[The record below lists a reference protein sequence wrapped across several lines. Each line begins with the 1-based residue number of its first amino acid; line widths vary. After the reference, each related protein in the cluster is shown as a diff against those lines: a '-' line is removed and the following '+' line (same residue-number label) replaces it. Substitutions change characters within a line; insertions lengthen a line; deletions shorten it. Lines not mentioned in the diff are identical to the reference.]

1 MLSNQPFPGFVPK
14 IGFWQ
19 TTRSAMNDR
28 HHFGAHDIQQPWLL
42 GGRPKLDTPARNAQQ
57 AVSSRLLK
65 PPRNKARLTAA
76 ILYLVS
82 ACFFAAITFVLAATW
97 GKDGFSQML
106 AEGNLARPAVLYML
120 TAGGFFL
127 AASSLLF
134 SPLPIP
140 QSLRVFLLAC
150 ALVLMLAGIIY
161 AAPAVIVSGVP
172 FWFFLRFHQE
182 TTPPASADTNA
193 QTHRAS
199 LLQA

>member
-1 MLSNQPFPGFVPK
+1 
-14 IGFWQ
+14 
-19 TTRSAMNDR
+19 MNDR

-42 GGRPKLDTPARNAQQ
+42 GGRPKPDAPARNTQH
-57 AVSSRLLK
+57 AVSSRPLK

-76 ILYLVS
+76 ILYLVA

-97 GKDGFSQML
+97 GEDGLSQML
-106 AEGNLARPAVLYML
+106 AEGSLARPAVLYML
-120 TAGGFFL
+120 IAGGFFL

-140 QSLRVFLLAC
+140 RLLRIALLAC

-161 AAPAVIVSGVP
+161 AAPAIVVSLVP

-182 TTPPASADTNA
+182 ITPPASPDSFA
-193 QTHRAS
+193 QPRAS
-199 LLQA
+199 LLQALQARFDSVSARLYAKRRSSELQV

>member
-1 MLSNQPFPGFVPK
+1 
-14 IGFWQ
+14 
-19 TTRSAMNDR
+19 
-28 HHFGAHDIQQPWLL
+28 
-42 GGRPKLDTPARNAQQ
+42 
-57 AVSSRLLK
+57 
-65 PPRNKARLTAA
+65 LTAA

-106 AEGNLARPAVLYML
+106 AEGNLARPAVLYIL

-127 AASSLLF
+127 AVSSLLL

-140 QSLRVFLLAC
+140 RPLRIALLAC

-172 FWFFLRFHQE
+172 FWFLLRFHQE
-182 TTPPASADTNA
+182 ISPPASPDENA
-193 QTHRAS
+193 QSHRAS